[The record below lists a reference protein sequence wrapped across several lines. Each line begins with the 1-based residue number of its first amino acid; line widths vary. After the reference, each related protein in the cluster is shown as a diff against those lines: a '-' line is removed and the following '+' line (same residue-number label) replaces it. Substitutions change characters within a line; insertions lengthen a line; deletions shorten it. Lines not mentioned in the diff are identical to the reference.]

1 MRVTGVDACKRGW
14 VAVTLEAS
22 GPASSSAD
30 GTASPPAP
38 DPGPA
43 GARAYA
49 VGGPALAAIRMH
61 ESLAGAL
68 DDLQGAPRI
77 VGIDMPL
84 GLLES
89 GWRDAD
95 RLARGLLGPRQSS
108 VFAIPPRA
116 VWAEAS
122 YQAANQRCREL
133 TGQGFSI
140 QAWGLRA
147 KLLEANEYLQ
157 TCRHPMYEVHPEL
170 AFGAMAGAPLLHSK
184 HTAPGRA
191 LRREVLAAAG
201 IILPAAASGAAS
213 ASAPRTRAPRS
224 SAPRPPGRRS
234 SAPRP
239 PARRAAVFPE
249 TDTLDAAAVAWST
262 WRIAT
267 GKAVVL
273 PDHPQLDSRGRQI
286 TIRY

>member
-14 VAVTLEAS
+14 VAVTLEA
-22 GPASSSAD
+22 P
-30 GTASPPAP
+30 
-38 DPGPA
+38 
-43 GARAYA
+43 
-49 VGGPALAAIRMH
+49 GPALAGVRMH

-89 GWRDAD
+89 GWRAAD
-95 RLARGLLGPRQSS
+95 RLAHGLLGPRRSS

-116 VWAEAS
+116 VWAQAS

-157 TCRHPMYEVHPEL
+157 TCGHPMYEVHPEL
-170 AFGAMAGAPLLHSK
+170 AFGTMTGAPLPYSK
-184 HTAPGRA
+184 HSAPGRA

-201 IILPAAASGAAS
+201 IILPAAASRAAS
-213 ASAPRTRAPRS
+213 APVPRSPAPRS
-224 SAPRPPGRRS
+224 
-234 SAPRP
+234 
-239 PARRAAVFPE
+239 PAVPE
-249 TDTLDAAAVAWST
+249 TDTLDAAAVAWSA

-267 GKAVVL
+267 GEAVVL
-273 PDHPQLDSRGRQI
+273 PDHPQLDSQGRQI